1 MTLTAITYPFRRI
14 DEVPVVKEKEKKS
27 NSKNYLV
34 QGSILAVASIIA
46 KIIGMIYRF
55 PLTNTLGNE
64 GNSYYST
71 ANEVYNI
78 VLMISSFSLPLA
90 VSKLVSER
98 IHKGEFKNAH
108 RVFLCAM
115 RFALIA
121 GGALALL
128 TYVFAGVITKYVL
141 SIELA
146 VYALRVLAPA
156 IFVFAI
162 VGVFRG
168 FFQGYSNMTPTA
180 VSQVIEQIVN
190 AIFTVV
196 CANIMYSYGVSLAQE
211 DGNELLGPAWG
222 AAGGTFGTVVSITVA
237 MLFMMFVYTVQKST
251 LKRQMRRDVTT
262 HLESERAIYR
272 TMILTIIPIVLSTLI
287 YNISNVADQGVFN
300 KVLLSQ
306 GYTEKQYTSIWGI
319 YSGQFRV
326 LMNVPLSLASCLA
339 PSVVP
344 SLTAAMARGDRGDA
358 RRKIR
363 TSVRFTMIITIPCAV
378 GMAALAKPILTM
390 LYPSLETGRPLA
402 VGIMQAGALLIIL
415 YAFSTLTTGILQGLG
430 KLQTPL
436 INNAAAL
443 VIHFIL
449 LYVMLTAG
457 NLNIYAVVWSNI
469 CFALIVSVLNAIAI
483 ARFLHYRQEWK
494 RTFLI
499 PVIVSIIMGAAAYLV
514 YQLFHLVFGNTIS
527 VLFAILAGVA
537 TYGIGL
543 ISFKGITVE
552 EIAALPKGHLIVR
565 LLRKTGLV
573 RGQ

>member
-1 MTLTAITYPFRRI
+1 M
-14 DEVPVVKEKEKKS
+14 KEKEKKS

-190 AIFTVV
+190 AIFTIV

-211 DGNELLGPAWG
+211 NGNELLGPAWG

>member
-1 MTLTAITYPFRRI
+1 M
-14 DEVPVVKEKEKKS
+14 KEKEKKS

-98 IHKGEFKNAH
+98 IHKGEYKNAH

-156 IFVFAI
+156 IFVFAS

-211 DGNELLGPAWG
+211 NGNELLGPAWG

-237 MLFMMFVYTVQKST
+237 MLFMMFVYTVQKPT

-499 PVIVSIIMGAAAYLV
+499 PVIVSIIMGAAAYLI

>member
-1 MTLTAITYPFRRI
+1 M
-14 DEVPVVKEKEKKS
+14 KEKEKKS

-78 VLMISSFSLPLA
+78 VLMISSFSMPLA

-211 DGNELLGPAWG
+211 NGNELLGPAWG

>member
-1 MTLTAITYPFRRI
+1 M
-14 DEVPVVKEKEKKS
+14 KEKEKKS

-211 DGNELLGPAWG
+211 NGNELLGPAWG

-527 VLFAILAGVA
+527 VLFAILSGVA

>member
-1 MTLTAITYPFRRI
+1 M
-14 DEVPVVKEKEKKS
+14 KEKEKKS

-98 IHKGEFKNAH
+98 IHKGEYKNAH

-211 DGNELLGPAWG
+211 NGNELLGPAWG

-287 YNISNVADQGVFN
+287 YKISNVADQGVFN

-499 PVIVSIIMGAAAYLV
+499 PVIVSIIMGAAAYLI

>member
-1 MTLTAITYPFRRI
+1 M
-14 DEVPVVKEKEKKS
+14 KEKEKKS

-78 VLMISSFSLPLA
+78 VLMLSSFSLPLA

-98 IHKGEFKNAH
+98 IHKGEYKNAH

-211 DGNELLGPAWG
+211 NGNELLGPAWG

-499 PVIVSIIMGAAAYLV
+499 PVIVSIIMGAAAYLI

>member
-1 MTLTAITYPFRRI
+1 M
-14 DEVPVVKEKEKKS
+14 KEKEKKS

-98 IHKGEFKNAH
+98 IHKGEYKNAH

-211 DGNELLGPAWG
+211 NGNELLGPAWG

-499 PVIVSIIMGAAAYLV
+499 PVIVSIIMGAAAYLI

-552 EIAALPKGHLIVR
+552 EIATLPKGHLIVR

>member
-1 MTLTAITYPFRRI
+1 M
-14 DEVPVVKEKEKKS
+14 KEKEKKS

-98 IHKGEFKNAH
+98 IHKGEYKNAH

-211 DGNELLGPAWG
+211 NGNELLGPAWG

-402 VGIMQAGALLIIL
+402 VCIMQAGALLIIL

-499 PVIVSIIMGAAAYLV
+499 PVIVSIIMGAAAYLI

-552 EIAALPKGHLIVR
+552 EIAAFPKGHLIVR

>member
-1 MTLTAITYPFRRI
+1 M
-14 DEVPVVKEKEKKS
+14 KEKEKKS

-90 VSKLVSER
+90 VSNLVSER

-211 DGNELLGPAWG
+211 NGNELLGPAWG

-251 LKRQMRRDVTT
+251 LKRQMRRNVTT

>member
-1 MTLTAITYPFRRI
+1 M
-14 DEVPVVKEKEKKS
+14 KEKEKKS

-211 DGNELLGPAWG
+211 NGNELLGPAWG

-237 MLFMMFVYTVQKST
+237 MLFMMFVYTTQKST
-251 LKRQMRRDVTT
+251 LKRQMRRDTTT

-499 PVIVSIIMGAAAYLV
+499 PVIVSIIMRAAAYLV

>member
-1 MTLTAITYPFRRI
+1 M
-14 DEVPVVKEKEKKS
+14 KEKEKKS

-196 CANIMYSYGVSLAQE
+196 CANIMYSYGVSLAE
-211 DGNELLGPAWG
+211 EYGIDLLGPAWG

>member
-1 MTLTAITYPFRRI
+1 M
-14 DEVPVVKEKEKKS
+14 KEKEKKS

-211 DGNELLGPAWG
+211 NGNELLGPAWG

-251 LKRQMRRDVTT
+251 LKRQIRRDVTT

>member
-1 MTLTAITYPFRRI
+1 M
-14 DEVPVVKEKEKKS
+14 KEKEKKS

-180 VSQVIEQIVN
+180 VSQVVEQIVN

-211 DGNELLGPAWG
+211 NGNELLGPAWG

>member
-1 MTLTAITYPFRRI
+1 M
-14 DEVPVVKEKEKKS
+14 KEKEKKS

-211 DGNELLGPAWG
+211 NGNELLGPAWG

-499 PVIVSIIMGAAAYLV
+499 PVIVSIILGAAAPSGVWQYDLRAV
-514 YQLFHLVFGNTIS
+514 CNPGRGGN
-527 VLFAILAGVA
+527 
-537 TYGIGL
+537 
-543 ISFKGITVE
+543 
-552 EIAALPKGHLIVR
+552 
-565 LLRKTGLV
+565 LRYRADFL
-573 RGQ
+573 